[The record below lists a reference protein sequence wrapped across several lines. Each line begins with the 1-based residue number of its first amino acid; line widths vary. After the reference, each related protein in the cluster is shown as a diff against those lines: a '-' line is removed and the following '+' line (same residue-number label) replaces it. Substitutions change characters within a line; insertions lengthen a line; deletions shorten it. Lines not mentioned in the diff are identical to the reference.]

1 MDVEFFIH
9 GVPDGNDFFGLAEDR
24 MYFDSFYSGEAENR
38 LLIQTRISGGK
49 LHCYYNYLIG
59 KNVISY
65 SGRQGSYFGITLRL
79 DQYCI
84 DSTKIYRL
92 LDTAYSLYCVN
103 SLLAQTGG
111 NTKYLVSNFKSAK
124 NLTDRIGAKVID
136 MLQNGFSDNDFTAL
150 DKTFNSNS
158 ANSTLQKRNLLD
170 CTVENVMF
178 TVKQSGKIAISL
190 FYPSQREKLLSQQY
204 EQKINSLKAECGQKI
219 NSIKESYNSEKKR
232 TDGELQQLKSNLKQ
246 IEDENRQLYK
256 EKQDLESRIREFKQ
270 FKRIDEL
277 IAPIKDPIA
286 LLAKEIQR
294 LSPSKTRIE
303 RDRNFQTEQKSNWE
317 IWRRKKWL
325 LLTSLVLA
333 IIIASASL
341 YFICLKDNDSSKSKT
356 PDYSTVQ
363 PINNNTAEPDS
374 TQYDNDTTGIQND
387 GE

>member
-49 LHCYYNYLIG
+49 LYCYYNYLIG

-84 DSTKIYRL
+84 DFSKIYRL

-124 NLTDRIGAKVID
+124 NQTDRIKAKVIGL
-136 MLQNGFSDNDFTAL
+136 LQDGFSGNDFTAL
-150 DKTFNSNS
+150 DNSFNSNS
-158 ANSTLQKRNLLD
+158 ANSTLLKRNLLD
-170 CTVENVMF
+170 CTVENVVS
-178 TVKQSGKIAISL
+178 TVKQNGKIAISL

-204 EQKINSLKAECGQKI
+204 EQKINS
-219 NSIKESYNSEKKR
+219 IKESYNSEKTR
-232 TDGELQQLKSNLKQ
+232 TDSELQQLKSTLKQ
-246 IEDENRQLYK
+246 REEENRQLYK

-270 FKRIDEL
+270 IKRIDEL
-277 IAPIKDPIA
+277 IAPIKGPIA
-286 LLAKEIQR
+286 LLAEEIQL

-303 RDRNFQTEQKSNWE
+303 RDGNARP
-317 IWRRKKWL
+317 
-325 LLTSLVLA
+325 
-333 IIIASASL
+333 ASASKCGIRERL
-341 YFICLKDNDSSKSKT
+341 KGKWLFLTVALAVIVAIAIGIILWCGIFHKDNDGEKS
-356 PDYSTVQ
+356 Q
-363 PINNNTAEPDS
+363 PQYYEQPFNGTNTISVLD
-374 TQYDNDTTGIQND
+374 TTRHDNDTTDIQTIR
-387 GE
+387 E

>member
-9 GVPDGNDFFGLAEDR
+9 GVPDGNDFFGLAEER

-103 SLLAQTGG
+103 SLLAQAGG

-124 NLTDRIGAKVID
+124 NLTDRIGTKVID

-158 ANSTLQKRNLLD
+158 ANLTLLKRNLLD
-170 CTVENVMF
+170 CTVENVMS

-204 EQKINSLKAECGQKI
+204 EQKINS
-219 NSIKESYNSEKKR
+219 IKEEHNSDKKR

-246 IEDENRQLYK
+246 REDENRQLYK
-256 EKQDLESRIREFKQ
+256 EKQDLESQIREFKQ

-303 RDRNFQTEQKSNWE
+303 RDSNFQTKQKSNWE

-325 LLTSLVLA
+325 LLTSLVLT